1 MTRTRILIADDHSLF
16 RDGIA
21 SLINNQSDMEIVAS
35 AQDGFEA
42 FHLAKDLKPD
52 LVIMDINMPISNGIE
67 ATTLIHAHLPNILI
81 IVLTASDSDKNLFE
95 AIKAGA
101 VGYILKDVEADKF
114 LTDLRSVLAGGG
126 VLPPKLA
133 RQLLKEFASI
143 SFPKVAKEETLPF
156 LTLRE
161 REVLELIVEGASNK
175 DISSELCISLST
187 TKCHVRSILNKLHA
201 VTRKQAAQ
209 ISLDLKAEILRKKLN
224 PLLEN

>member
-1 MTRTRILIADDHSLF
+1 MTRARILIADDHSLF

-21 SLINNQSDMEIVAS
+21 SLINNASDMEIVAS

-42 FHLAKDLKPD
+42 FRLAKDLKPD

-101 VGYILKDVEADKF
+101 VGYILKDINADKF
-114 LTDLRSVLAGGG
+114 LEDLRSILAGEV

-133 RQLLKEFASI
+133 RQLLQEFAGRATPSVI
-143 SFPKVAKEETLPF
+143 PAEEIFPG

-161 REVLELIVEGASNK
+161 REVLELIVQGQSNK
-175 DISSELCISLST
+175 AISSELCISLST
-187 TKCHVRSILNKLHA
+187 TKSHVKSILSKLHA
-201 VTRKQAAQ
+201 VSRKQAAQ
-209 ISLDLKAEILRKKLN
+209 ISLDLKAGALQKRLH
-224 PLLEN
+224 PA